1 MHRRLVFLAAL
12 FVVGSAGEARA
23 NALETFGF
31 DPRGIAMG
39 GAQVASAE
47 DFTATFYNPALL
59 VMSKELKFGFGFAWA
74 QPVMDVAPQ
83 VMGQESRVQA
93 VSPPDYGG
101 FSLGVLFPL
110 AGKVENRVALGL
122 GLYLPS
128 NNLLRTQAVDPKT
141 PSWYLYHSSPN
152 RIVVNTGLSVRLHE
166 YFTVGAGVAALANF
180 GGGVD
185 FKVDLFSKEFEKR
198 AIQNDLENVVA
209 PIAGFLVNLSPI
221 NLRIAGSYRGEMQLE
236 YALPTTIDMG
246 EIGSIDLNIA
256 GVAHY
261 TPHIF
266 SLGAQYTML
275 DDDLTLSAE
284 IRYAMWSRAPNPA
297 LTVKMDLSGD
307 AIDALGLSDALDL
320 ATDDVSPGFADTVAA
335 HFGAEYEIGD
345 RFAVRGG
352 YFFRPTPVPR
362 QTGDTNLLDG
372 DTHGL
377 SVGVGFNFDDPLE
390 VFARPIHIHLA
401 AQWLIIPERIAEKP
415 ASYVLPSYTYSGH
428 INHVS
433 AALRYEF

>member
-1 MHRRLVFLAAL
+1 MVRRLALIAFVTVAGSGAAR
-12 FVVGSAGEARA
+12 G

-31 DPRGIAMG
+31 DPRAVSMG

-47 DFTATFYNPALL
+47 DFTASFYNPAMMSL
-59 VMSKELKFGFGFAWA
+59 SKEIKFGFGFAWA
-74 QPVMDVAPQ
+74 QPVMDVAPV

-93 VSPPDYGG
+93 ATPPDYGG

-110 AGKVENRVALGL
+110 AGKVQNRVALGL

-128 NNLLRTQAVDPKT
+128 NNLLRTEAVDPKT

-152 RIVVNTGLSVRLHE
+152 RIVVNTGVSVRLHE
-166 YFTVGAGVAALANF
+166 YFSVGAGVAALANF

-198 AIQNDLENVVA
+198 SIRNDLENVAA
-209 PIAGFLVNLSPI
+209 PIAGFLVNLTPI
-221 NLRIAGSYRGEMQLE
+221 NLRIAGSYRGEMQLD
-236 YALPTTIDMG
+236 YALPTVIDMG

-266 SLGAQYTML
+266 SLGAQYATL
-275 DDDLTLSAE
+275 EEKLTLAAE

-297 LTVKMDLSGD
+297 LTVAMDLSGD
-307 AIDALGLSDALDL
+307 AIDSLGLADALDL
-320 ATDDVSPGFADTVAA
+320 ATDDGSPGFSDTVAA
-335 HFGAEYEIGD
+335 HFGAEYKIGD

-362 QTGDTNLLDG
+362 QIGDTNLLDG
-372 DTHGL
+372 DTHGISL
-377 SVGVGFNFDDPLE
+377 GAGFNFDDPLE
-390 VFARPIHIHLA
+390 VFQRPIHIHLA
-401 AQWLIIPERIAEKP
+401 AQRLIIPERVAEKP
-415 ASYVLPSYTYSGH
+415 AANVLPSYAYGGH
-428 INHVS
+428 VNNVS